1 MSDDEECSICENEIQ
16 RNGDDIINLEEWVE
30 CDVECSICHRYGC
43 YACLLVCYFCYSKNG
58 QENNPTICTDCNG
71 LEFLNGEIY
80 MEKECEYHV
89 WYACKKHRDKSCLEC
104 KHNSN
109 LDLRNT

>member
-1 MSDDEECSICENEIQ
+1 MSNVQFVIVTAVM
-16 RNGDDIINLEEWVE
+16 RVYW
-30 CDVECSICHRYGC
+30 
-43 YACLLVCYFCYSKNG
+43 F
-58 QENNPTICTDCNG
+58 TICTDCNG
-71 LEFLNGEIY
+71 LDFVDGEIY